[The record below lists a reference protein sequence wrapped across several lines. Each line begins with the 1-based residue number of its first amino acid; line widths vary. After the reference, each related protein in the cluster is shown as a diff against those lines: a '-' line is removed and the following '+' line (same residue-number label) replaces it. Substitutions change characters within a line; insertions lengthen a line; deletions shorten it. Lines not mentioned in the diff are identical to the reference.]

1 MRRMAEEV
9 SNKEAE
15 SVFAH
20 SMFET
25 SSAMRLMPLHRP
37 AIRTLTKNQFY
48 SDPDRNFKSVLL
60 YGLEGDLM
68 TFMCWSF
75 GLWFYISD
83 RSSAAAAV
91 SYATHLA
98 IVWLRGHFG
107 KNNISLKTMV
117 PMCFLI

>member
-1 MRRMAEEV
+1 MQRRL
-9 SNKEAE
+9 
-15 SVFAH
+15 F
-20 SMFET
+20 
-25 SSAMRLMPLHRP
+25 
-37 AIRTLTKNQFY
+37 
-48 SDPDRNFKSVLL
+48 PDAASP
-60 YGLEGDLM
+60 GLEGDLM

-83 RSSAAAAV
+83 RSSVAAAV

-117 PMCFLI
+117 PMRFLI